1 FTTFQRALAQ
11 LWMSFGIT
19 PDAVSSTGDG
29 HRAAAA
35 WAGVPQVPDGGAAGH
50 PGIVIDIGAHTAAW
64 DAILHTLAAL
74 YVRGASI
81 DWDAVEQGAPRR
93 RLALPTYPFERR
105 GFWISPRAPRHPL
118 LGRLME
124 QHAHAPATWIWQS
137 RLDAPA
143 TTFLDGHRVK
153 GAPVL
158 PYAAFVEMALS
169 ATSEIG
175 AAGHTTLKDLA
186 LHAPLPL
193 HPHESRT
200 VQTVLSRRSWGP
212 FSFAVYHRID
222 DTRATATWQM
232 CASAE
237 IHESDRSHA

>member
-1 FTTFQRALAQ
+1 
-11 LWMSFGIT
+11 MSFGIT

-29 HRAAAA
+29 HRAAAS
-35 WAGVPQVPDGGAAGH
+35 WADVPQTPDGGAAGNH
-50 PGIVIDIGAHTAAW
+50 VVIDIGMHTAAW
-64 DAILHTLAAL
+64 DTILHTLAAL

-81 DWDAVEQGAPRR
+81 DWDAVEQRAPRH

-105 GFWISPRAPRHPL
+105 GFWITPRAPRHPL

-143 TTFLDGHRVK
+143 TIFLDGHRVK
-153 GAPVL
+153 GSPVL
-158 PYAAFVEMALS
+158 PYSAFVEMALS

-193 HPHESRT
+193 HPHASRT

-222 DTRATATWQM
+222 DTRAAATWQM